1 VPHPVLTDMK
11 PRLEAAA
18 ADLADARERYKTS
31 LELRNE
37 LVLAAVDHGMSQ
49 RHVAAAAHVA
59 VSRVSALLLAGSPD
73 EDHIPA

>member
-1 VPHPVLTDMK
+1 MAHPVLTDMK

-18 ADLADARERYKTS
+18 ADLADARDRYKAA

-37 LVLAAVDHGMSQ
+37 LVMAAVDHGMSQ

-59 VSRVSALLLAGSPD
+59 VSRISALLLAGAPD
-73 EDHIPA
+73 ENDIPA